1 MAKPCN
7 WYTVY
12 SAKTDEIVAS
22 GTFDMIVRQMG
33 CASKKQF
40 FLGCLPCQIQK
51 EQPPAALHLP
61 CGEDPAGGHKR
72 KGRYS
77 MKIIIKDANGQIAV
91 NIEAENETGVSKSQV
106 WATMSLALA
115 SMVAEDARKKDMPPA
130 LKKLMV
136 DTTAEMVAAAVKD
149 DFLKVANSGTHGVSF
164 YNKEAEFMRK
174 VFDL

>member
-1 MAKPCN
+1 
-7 WYTVY
+7 
-12 SAKTDEIVAS
+12 
-22 GTFDMIVRQMG
+22 
-33 CASKKQF
+33 
-40 FLGCLPCQIQK
+40 
-51 EQPPAALHLP
+51 
-61 CGEDPAGGHKR
+61 
-72 KGRYS
+72 

-106 WATMSLALA
+106 WATLSLALA

-130 LKKLMV
+130 LKKLMI

-164 YNKEAEFMRK
+164 YNKEAEFMHK